1 MKQTL
6 LKRKIVFLG
15 PPGSGKGTQA
25 QMLSKNFLIPH
36 ISTGDIF
43 RNIIKTGK
51 PKKLASSIKKY
62 VQSGL
67 LVPDDIVF
75 KALYSVISRK
85 KYYILD
91 GYPRNINQ
99 AKLLDKALVKDGVDK
114 VIYFKVSD
122 KEIIKRLT
130 SRRTCPKCGKVYNIY
145 TLKPKNDEL
154 CDECNVKLIIRDDDK
169 LETVKKRLEVY
180 KKDTLPLLNYYK
192 KKGIL
197 VTVNAEDKIENIY
210 KKICDILLNEYK

>member
-1 MKQTL
+1 MKQVL
-6 LKRKIVFLG
+6 LKKKIVFLG

-25 QMLSKNFLIPH
+25 QLLSKNFSIPH

-43 RNIIKTGK
+43 RKIIKTGK
-51 PKKLASSIKKY
+51 PKKLADSIKKY

-75 KALYSVISRK
+75 KSLFSVIKNK

-91 GYPRNINQ
+91 GFPRNINQ
-99 AKLLDKALVKDGVDK
+99 AKLLDEALKKDGIDK

-130 SRRTCPKCGKVYNIY
+130 SRRTCPKCGRVYNIY
-145 TLKPKNDEL
+145 TLKPKNDNL
-154 CDECNVKLIIRDDDK
+154 CDVCKVELIIRDDDK

-180 KKDTLPLLNYYK
+180 KKDTLPLLDYYK
-192 KKGIL
+192 KKKLL
-197 VTVNAEDKIENIY
+197 VTINAEDKIENVY
-210 KKICDILLNEYK
+210 KKMCDVLLNEH

>member
-1 MKQTL
+1 MKQVL
-6 LKRKIVFLG
+6 LKKKIVFLG

-25 QMLSKNFLIPH
+25 QLLSKNFSIPH

-43 RNIIKTGK
+43 RKIIKTGK
-51 PKKLASSIKKY
+51 PKKLADSIKKY

-75 KALYSVISRK
+75 KSLFSVIKNK

-91 GYPRNINQ
+91 GFPRNINQ
-99 AKLLDKALVKDGVDK
+99 AKLLDEALKKDGIDK

-145 TLKPKNDEL
+145 TLKPKNDNL
-154 CDECNVKLIIRDDDK
+154 CDVCKVELIIRDDDK

-180 KKDTLPLLNYYK
+180 KKDTLPLLDYYK
-192 KKGIL
+192 KKKLL
-197 VTVNAEDKIENIY
+197 VTINAEDKIENVY
-210 KKICDILLNEYK
+210 KKMCDVLLNEH

>member
-1 MKQTL
+1 MKQVL
-6 LKRKIVFLG
+6 LKKKIVFLG

-25 QMLSKNFLIPH
+25 QLLSKNFSIPH

-43 RNIIKTGK
+43 RKIIKTGK
-51 PKKLASSIKKY
+51 PKKLADSIKKY

-75 KALYSVISRK
+75 KALFSVIKNK

-91 GYPRNINQ
+91 GFPRNINQ
-99 AKLLDKALVKDGVDK
+99 AKLLDEALKKDGIDK

-145 TLKPKNDEL
+145 TLKPKEDNL
-154 CDECNVKLIIRDDDK
+154 CDVCKVELIIRDDDK

-180 KKDTLPLLNYYK
+180 KKDTLPLLDYYK
-192 KKGIL
+192 KKRLL
-197 VTVNAEDKIENIY
+197 VTINAEDKIENVY
-210 KKICDILLNEYK
+210 KKMCDVLLNEH

>member
-1 MKQTL
+1 MKQVL
-6 LKRKIVFLG
+6 LKKKIVFLG

-25 QMLSKNFLIPH
+25 QLLSKNFSIPH

-43 RNIIKTGK
+43 RKIIKTGK
-51 PKKLASSIKKY
+51 PKKLADSIKKY

-75 KALYSVISRK
+75 KSLFSVIKNK

-99 AKLLDKALVKDGVDK
+99 AKLLDEALKKDGIDK

-145 TLKPKNDEL
+145 TLKPKNDNL
-154 CDECNVKLIIRDDDK
+154 CDVCKVELIIRDDDK

-180 KKDTLPLLNYYK
+180 KKDTLPLLDYYK
-192 KKGIL
+192 KKKLL
-197 VTVNAEDKIENIY
+197 VTINAEDKIENVY
-210 KKICDILLNEYK
+210 KKMCDVLLNEH

>member
-1 MKQTL
+1 MKQVL
-6 LKRKIVFLG
+6 LKKKIVFLG

-25 QMLSKNFLIPH
+25 QLLSKNFSIPH

-43 RNIIKTGK
+43 RKIIKTGK
-51 PKKLASSIKKY
+51 PKKLADSIKKY

-67 LVPDDIVF
+67 LVPDEIVF
-75 KALYSVISRK
+75 KSLFSVIKNK

-91 GYPRNINQ
+91 GFPRNINQ
-99 AKLLDKALVKDGVDK
+99 AKLLDEALKKDGIDK

-145 TLKPKNDEL
+145 TLKPK
-154 CDECNVKLIIRDDDK
+154 
-169 LETVKKRLEVY
+169 KR
-180 KKDTLPLLNYYK
+180 
-192 KKGIL
+192 
-197 VTVNAEDKIENIY
+197 
-210 KKICDILLNEYK
+210 

>member
-1 MKQTL
+1 MKQVL
-6 LKRKIVFLG
+6 LKKKIVFLG

-25 QMLSKNFLIPH
+25 QLLSKNFLIPH

-43 RNIIKTGK
+43 RKIIKTGK
-51 PKKLASSIKKY
+51 PKKLADSIKKY

-75 KALYSVISRK
+75 KALFSVIKNK

-99 AKLLDKALVKDGVDK
+99 AKLLDEALKKDGIDK

-145 TLKPKNDEL
+145 TLKPKEDNL
-154 CDECNVKLIIRDDDK
+154 CDVCKVEIIIRDDDK

-180 KKDTLPLLNYYK
+180 KKDTLPLLDYYK
-192 KKGIL
+192 KKKLL
-197 VTVNAEDKIENIY
+197 VTINAEDKIENVY
-210 KKICDILLNEYK
+210 KKMCDVLLNEY

>member
-1 MKQTL
+1 MKQVL
-6 LKRKIVFLG
+6 LKKKIVFLG

-25 QMLSKNFLIPH
+25 QLLSKNFSIPH

-43 RNIIKTGK
+43 RKIIKTGK
-51 PKKLASSIKKY
+51 PKKLADSIKKY

-75 KALYSVISRK
+75 KSLFSVIKNK

-91 GYPRNINQ
+91 GFPRNINQ
-99 AKLLDKALVKDGVDK
+99 AKLLDEALKKDGIDK

-145 TLKPKNDEL
+145 TLKPKNDNL
-154 CDECNVKLIIRDDDK
+154 CDVCKVELIIRDDDK
-169 LETVKKRLEVY
+169 LETVKKRLEIY
-180 KKDTLPLLNYYK
+180 KKDTLPLLDYYK
-192 KKGIL
+192 KKKLL
-197 VTVNAEDKIENIY
+197 VTINAEDKIENVY
-210 KKICDILLNEYK
+210 KKMCDVLLNEH